1 MALSVLSKQR
11 RRKTVPEEEGS
22 LVIPARQCPRMAR
35 ALTRVV
41 EESIVT
47 GLIDF
52 QTKEAHSGVTHHVVG
67 DIRSWWGL
75 QNGFLIALTR

>member
-1 MALSVLSKQR
+1 MQQDVQKQ
-11 RRKTVPEEEGS
+11 S
-22 LVIPARQCPRMAR
+22 LVP
-35 ALTRVV
+35 
-41 EESIVT
+41 

-52 QTKEAHSGVTHHVVG
+52 QPKEAHSDVTHHVVG